1 MATSSAA
8 TPRPQVTP
16 VAGVASARDTVNITG
31 GTRIQRSQEQTLQ
44 RIESLRQQRA
54 NKIPSKVPGV
64 TQAPLP
70 SETSNHSVASSTSS
84 GVGPQNTIGSQPRP
98 GGNVTST
105 TQQSGASAKNQAAVR
120 QAAVGGVAG
129 KVIQKTPAGLAASR
143 VLRNR
148 QTKTRQSRS
157 LQESTVSLF
166 LYLPAMAV
174 AMFKDLLDFVFIGS
188 LPVIGTVITA
198 GLSFLIF
205 ALLFLT
211 GSKNQ
216 TSRRVIVLGLTTI
229 VEGIF
234 FGINF
239 FPLET
244 AAVFVIY
251 YLDRNSSE

>member
-1 MATSSAA
+1 
-8 TPRPQVTP
+8 
-16 VAGVASARDTVNITG
+16 
-31 GTRIQRSQEQTLQ
+31 
-44 RIESLRQQRA
+44 
-54 NKIPSKVPGV
+54 VPGV

-70 SETSNHSVASSTSS
+70 SETSNNSVASSTSV
-84 GVGPQNTIGSQPRP
+84 GAGPQGQTGGQARP

-105 TQQSGASAKNQAAVR
+105 TQQSGAGAKNQAVVR

-143 VLRNR
+143 VLRSR
-148 QTKTRQSRS
+148 QAKTQQPRG
-157 LQESTVSLF
+157 LQEATVNFF
-166 LYLPAMAV
+166 LYLPAFAV
-174 AMFKDLLDFVFIGS
+174 AFFKDLLDFVFIGS

-205 ALLFLT
+205 ALLYLT

-216 TSRRVIVLGLTTI
+216 TSRRVIVLGLTTL
-229 VEGIF
+229 VEGIL
-234 FGINF
+234 FGVNF

-244 AAVFVIY
+244 AAVFIIY

>member
-1 MATSSAA
+1 
-8 TPRPQVTP
+8 
-16 VAGVASARDTVNITG
+16 
-31 GTRIQRSQEQTLQ
+31 
-44 RIESLRQQRA
+44 
-54 NKIPSKVPGV
+54 
-64 TQAPLP
+64 
-70 SETSNHSVASSTSS
+70 
-84 GVGPQNTIGSQPRP
+84 
-98 GGNVTST
+98 
-105 TQQSGASAKNQAAVR
+105 
-120 QAAVGGVAG
+120 
-129 KVIQKTPAGLAASR
+129 
-143 VLRNR
+143 
-148 QTKTRQSRS
+148 
-157 LQESTVSLF
+157 
-166 LYLPAMAV
+166 MAV